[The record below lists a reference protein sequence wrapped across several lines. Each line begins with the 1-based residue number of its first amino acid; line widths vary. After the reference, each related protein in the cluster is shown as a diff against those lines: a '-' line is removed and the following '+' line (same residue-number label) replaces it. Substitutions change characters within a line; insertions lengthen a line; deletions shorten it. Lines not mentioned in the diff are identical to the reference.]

1 MGQSSKFRVKPSKHY
16 LNQVIKVKSTE
27 KGQIKTMCH
36 LLQCKTID
44 PDSLLFVSPKKDTL
58 KFITKKCQTQID
70 EYFTA

>member
-1 MGQSSKFRVKPSKHY
+1 M
-16 LNQVIKVKSTE
+16 IKVKSTG

-36 LLQCKTID
+36 LLQCKTLD

-70 EYFTA
+70 EYFTT